1 MIMRYSPQSG
11 LASQEIP
18 HGMMSI
24 LPLKNISV
32 RLTNSEKI
40 IQAISMIDFYKK
52 KHDVYSSYL
61 IELFARSDYSD
72 AEDSIT
78 TNHYEAFAGDINDN
92 SFIQIKCIADD
103 KSIKKI
109 RYRVIG
115 CPYLMA
121 SLEWLCENLENKY
134 INDIEKI
141 TLIDLMEILKIP
153 SDRRSIILL
162 LEDAVNDIRL
172 QLIKKTT

>member
-1 MIMRYSPQSG
+1 MHR
-11 LASQEIP
+11 
-18 HGMMSI
+18 
-24 LPLKNISV
+24 
-32 RLTNSEKI
+32 
-40 IQAISMIDFYKK
+40 
-52 KHDVYSSYL
+52 
-61 IELFARSDYSD
+61 
-72 AEDSIT
+72 
-78 TNHYEAFAGDINDN
+78 
-92 SFIQIKCIADD
+92 DD
-103 KSIKKI
+103 KSTKKI

>member
-1 MIMRYSPQSG
+1 M
-11 LASQEIP
+11 
-18 HGMMSI
+18 
-24 LPLKNISV
+24 N
-32 RLTNSEKI
+32 
-40 IQAISMIDFYKK
+40 DFYKK
-52 KHDVYSSYL
+52 KHDIYSSYL

-121 SLEWLCENLENKY
+121 SLEWLCENLENKC

-141 TLIDLMEILKIP
+141 TPIELMEILKIP

>member
-11 LASQEIP
+11 SASQETP
-18 HGMMSI
+18 HGMMWI
-24 LPLKNISV
+24 LLLKNTLA
-32 RLTNSEKI
+32 RLTNSKKI
-40 IQAISMIDFYKK
+40 IQAILMNDFYKK
-52 KHDVYSSYL
+52 KHDVYSLYL

-72 AEDSIT
+72 AEDPIT
-78 TNHYEAFAGDINDN
+78 TNHYETFAGDINDN
-92 SFIQIKCIADD
+92 SFIQIKYIADE
-103 KSIKKI
+103 KVIKKI

-121 SLEWLCENLENKY
+121 SLEWLCENLEEKY

-141 TLIDLMEILKIP
+141 TIIDLMEILKIP

>member
-1 MIMRYSPQSG
+1 
-11 LASQEIP
+11 
-18 HGMMSI
+18 MSEF
-24 LPLKNISV
+24 NE
-32 RLTNSEKI
+32 R
-40 IQAISMIDFYKK
+40 
-52 KHDVYSSYL
+52 KHDIYPSYL

-72 AEDSIT
+72 AEDPIT
-78 TNHYEAFAGDINDN
+78 ANHCETFAGDINDN
-92 SFIQIKCIADD
+92 SFIQIKCIADE

-121 SLEWLCENLENKY
+121 SLEWLCENLEKKF
-134 INDIEKI
+134 IDDIEKI
-141 TLIDLMEILKIP
+141 ALIDLMEILQIP
-153 SDRRSIILL
+153 SDRKSIILL

>member
-1 MIMRYSPQSG
+1 MRYSPQSG

-18 HGMMSI
+18 LVKMLI
-24 LPLKNISV
+24 LPLKNTLA

-40 IQAISMIDFYKK
+40 IQAIPMNDFYKK
-52 KHDVYSSYL
+52 KHDIYSSYL
-61 IELFARSDYSD
+61 IELFTRSDYSD
-72 AEDSIT
+72 AEDPIMA
-78 TNHYEAFAGDINDN
+78 NHYETFAGDINDN
-92 SFIQIKCIADD
+92 SFFQIKCITDE

-121 SLEWLCENLENKY
+121 SLEWLCENLEKKF
-134 INDIEKI
+134 IDDVEKI
-141 TLIDLMEILKIP
+141 ALIDLMEILKIP

-172 QLIKKTT
+172 QLLKKTY